1 MPGRP
6 SILGSMPARE
16 YYRKNSLTE
25 GNNVYSFA
33 MAYLECTIDNF
44 KVWGIM
50 DAIDAL
56 RRHYPFH
63 ILGYSFTLH

>member
-1 MPGRP
+1 M
-6 SILGSMPARE
+6 
-16 YYRKNSLTE
+16 

-33 MAYLECTIDNF
+33 MVYLECTIDNF

-50 DAIDAL
+50 DAIEAL

-63 ILGYSFTLH
+63 ILGYSFTLHQDRNVEL